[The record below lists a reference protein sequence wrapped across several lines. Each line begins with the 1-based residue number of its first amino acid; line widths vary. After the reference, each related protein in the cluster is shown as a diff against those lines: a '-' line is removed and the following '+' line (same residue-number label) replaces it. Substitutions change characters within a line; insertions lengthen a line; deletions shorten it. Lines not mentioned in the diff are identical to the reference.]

1 MQNNRRRR
9 PVMKVLLA
17 EDEEDLNDIIVKKL
31 RAEGYEVDSSFDG
44 EDALEHL
51 LYADYDVAIMDIMM
65 PVMDGIE
72 ALKALR
78 RNKKQTPVI
87 FLTAKDTLQDKITG
101 LDEGASDYIVKPFS
115 FDELMARLRS
125 VVRTAQGN
133 VSDIYELDNLVVD
146 VQSHVVKRNNQK
158 ISLTGK
164 EYNLLE
170 YLIMNKNKILSREKI
185 LNHVW
190 GYDYEGGNNIVDVYI
205 NYLRNKIENGS
216 EKKLLHTVR
225 GIGYV
230 IKDGED

>member
-1 MQNNRRRR
+1 
-9 PVMKVLLA
+9 MKVLLA

-230 IKDGED
+230 MKDGED

>member
-1 MQNNRRRR
+1 
-9 PVMKVLLA
+9 MKVLLA

-205 NYLRNKIENGS
+205 NYLRNKIP
-216 EKKLLHTVR
+216 
-225 GIGYV
+225 
-230 IKDGED
+230 

>member
-1 MQNNRRRR
+1 
-9 PVMKVLLA
+9 MKVLLA

-230 IKDGED
+230 MKDEED

>member
-72 ALKALR
+72 ALKAIR

-230 IKDGED
+230 MKDEED

>member
-230 IKDGED
+230 MKDEED

>member
-1 MQNNRRRR
+1 
-9 PVMKVLLA
+9 MKVLLA

>member
-230 IKDGED
+230 MKDGED

>member
-72 ALKALR
+72 ALKAIR

-230 IKDGED
+230 MKDEEY

>member
-72 ALKALR
+72 ALKAIR

-230 IKDGED
+230 MKDGED

>member
-1 MQNNRRRR
+1 
-9 PVMKVLLA
+9 MKVLLA

-133 VSDIYELDNLVVD
+133 VSDIYELNNLVVD

-230 IKDGED
+230 MKDGED

>member
-1 MQNNRRRR
+1 
-9 PVMKVLLA
+9 MKVLLA

-72 ALKALR
+72 ALKAIR

-230 IKDGED
+230 MKDGED

>member
-1 MQNNRRRR
+1 
-9 PVMKVLLA
+9 MKVLLA

-72 ALKALR
+72 ALKAIR

-230 IKDGED
+230 MKDEED